1 MDGSRTQESNSSAV
15 IFVAGV
21 VIGGVGGGIAGWL
34 LGGHLTPLLASVLNL
49 ITRDEKRQS
58 VRFEALQQ

>member
-1 MDGSRTQESNSSAV
+1 MDASRPQESNSSALV
-15 IFVAGV
+15 FLAGV

-34 LGGHLTPLLASVLNL
+34 LGGHLTPILAGLLNL
-49 ITRDEKRQS
+49 ISRDSKRQS

>member
-1 MDGSRTQESNSSAV
+1 MDGSYDQESNSSAL

-21 VIGGVGGGIAGWL
+21 LIGGVGGGIAGWL
-34 LGGHLTPLLASVLNL
+34 LGGHLTPLLASILNV
-49 ITRDEKRQS
+49 ITRDDKRRT

>member
-1 MDGSRTQESNSSAV
+1 MDGFREQDSDKTAV
-15 IFVAGV
+15 IFLAGV

-34 LGGHLTPLLASVLNL
+34 LGGHLTPILASILNV
-49 ITRDEKRQS
+49 ITRDDKRRS

>member
-1 MDGSRTQESNSSAV
+1 MDGSRIQESKSTV
-15 IFVAGV
+15 LTFLVGV
-21 VIGGVGGGIAGWL
+21 LIGGLGGGIAGWL

-49 ITRDEKRQS
+49 ITRDDKRRT